1 MFKHILLPTDGSKLS
16 DRAVA
21 RGVQFASA
29 IGAAVTAVHVVPEFR
44 MVVEEGFVSPM
55 SAELK
60 KRFEKESQAH
70 ARKMLAKVEKTAEA
84 AGVKCE
90 AVAVVSDFPYQQ
102 IIEIAKKKKC
112 DLIMMASHGRRGLSS
127 LLLGSETAKVLTHS
141 KIPVLV
147 VR

>member
-16 DRAVA
+16 DRAVQ
-21 RGVQFASA
+21 RGIEFAKA
-29 IGAAVTAVHVVPEFR
+29 VKAKVTAVHAVPEFR
-44 MVVEEGFVSPM
+44 MIVEEGFISPM

-60 KRFEKESQAH
+60 NRFESESQEH
-70 ARKMLAKVEKTAEA
+70 AKKMLAKVQKAAKA

-90 AVAVVSDFPYQQ
+90 TVALVSDFPYQQ
-102 IIEIAKKKKC
+102 IIETAKKKKC
-112 DLIMMASHGRRGLSS
+112 DLIVMASHGRKGLSS

>member
-1 MFKHILLPTDGSKLS
+1 MFKHLLLPTDGSKLS
-16 DRAVA
+16 DRAVQRGIEFAKEIDA
-21 RGVQFASA
+21 R
-29 IGAAVTAVHVVPEFR
+29 VTAIHVVPEFR

-60 KRFEKESQAH
+60 KRFERESQEH
-70 ARKMLAKVEKTAEA
+70 AKKMLAKVEKLADQ

-90 AVAVVSDFPYQQ
+90 SVSVVSDFPYQQ
-102 IIEIAKKKKC
+102 IIETAKRKKC

>member
-16 DRAVA
+16 GRAVKH
-21 RGVQFASA
+21 GIQFARSIKA
-29 IGAAVTAVHVVPEFR
+29 KLTTIHAVPEFR
-44 MVVEEGFVSPM
+44 MIVEEGFVSPM
-55 SAELK
+55 TAELK
-60 KRFEKESQAH
+60 KRFENESQQH
-70 ARKMLAKVEKTAEA
+70 AKKMLAKVEKEAKA

-90 AVAVVSDFPYQQ
+90 TVVVVSDFPYQQ

-112 DLIMMASHGRRGLSS
+112 DLVVMASHGRKGLSS

-141 KIPVLV
+141 KLPVLV

>member
-16 DRAVA
+16 ERAVQ
-21 RGVQFASA
+21 RGIQFAKEMNA
-29 IGAAVTAVHVVPEFR
+29 RVTALHAVPEFR

-60 KRFEKESQAH
+60 KRFENESQQH
-70 ARKMLAKVEKTAEA
+70 ARKMLAKVEKTARE

-90 AVAVVSDFPYQQ
+90 SVAVVSDYPYQQ
-102 IIEIAKKKKC
+102 IIEIAKKQKC

>member
-16 DRAVA
+16 DRAIK
-21 RGVQFASA
+21 RGVEFASSIHA
-29 IGAAVTAVHVVPEFR
+29 KITVIHVVPEFK

-55 SAELK
+55 TAELK
-60 KRFEKESQAH
+60 GRYEKESRLH
-70 ARKMLAKVEKTAEA
+70 AEKMLAKVEELA
-84 AGVKCE
+84 AAADVKCE
-90 AVAVVSDFPYQQ
+90 SVAVTSDFPYQQ
-102 IIEIAKKKKC
+102 IIEIARKRKC

-141 KIPVLV
+141 KVPVLV